1 MAKKNNRIKVLGKRR
16 RKSRINT
23 GDFSGEN
30 TTIFNSRDT
39 LSSAERDAVKKGE
52 KRGEAEVVKANS
64 EKYGNIGSIQ
74 PQGYGKG
81 QAAYRGTC
89 EKKIKRKKCEHFTGS
104 DGMDF
109 CSLPKDVRCKR
120 IGL

>member
-1 MAKKNNRIKVLGKRR
+1 MAKKKPRIKVIGKQK
-16 RKSRINT
+16 RKSSIDT

-30 TTIFNSRDT
+30 TTIFSSRDT
-39 LSSAERDAVKKGE
+39 MTSAERNAVKTGE
-52 KRGEAEVVKANS
+52 NRGKDAAMAERT
-64 EKYGNIGSIQ
+64 EHYGNIGSIK

-89 EKKIKRKKCEHFTGS
+89 EKKIKKKKCKHFTGS

-109 CSLPKDVRCKR
+109 CNLPKDVRCIR